1 VSFHEKSYSREPDEL
16 IELTGRETD
25 MSSLNLVAICT
36 KCSHPNALGSIS
48 ELRFKQGQFRAPDRA
63 QEFTCVSCG
72 EKSTVKERDLQLI
85 CGQFIC
91 IADCYTSPTVR
102 EVVIRVGKIAI
113 FDGRG
118 IPLDIE
124 ISVL

>member
-1 VSFHEKSYSREPDEL
+1 
-16 IELTGRETD
+16 

-85 CGQFIC
+85 CSSSSALQT
-91 IADCYTSPTVR
+91 ATPRRQSA
-102 EVVIRVGKIAI
+102 KW
-113 FDGRG
+113 
-118 IPLDIE
+118 
-124 ISVL
+124 